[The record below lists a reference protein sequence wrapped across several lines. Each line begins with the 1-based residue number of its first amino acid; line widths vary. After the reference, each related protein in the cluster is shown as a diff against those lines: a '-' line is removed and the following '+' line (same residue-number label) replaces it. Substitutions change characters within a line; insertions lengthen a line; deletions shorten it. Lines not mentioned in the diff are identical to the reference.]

1 MAKATPGWAK
11 KIFTK
16 KEDISLFNG
25 GKKERKFKKKSEK
38 EIKAKF
44 LKYKELINQLSAAEQ
59 FKLIKEQPYM
69 AKYISE
75 PSLEIQRHIFGID
88 PFGLE
93 YINKIDSD
101 IENEFVNIFEEYF
114 KIDKD
119 TVFSILAINLSLEA
133 KKKIIN
139 IICING
145 GHENYED
152 YFIHINYVIFSG
164 GNGTAKANAASHG
177 ELTNYGKKMWEM
189 CDIVE
194 K

>member
-101 IENEFVNIFEEYF
+101 IEDEFVTIFEEYY
-114 KIDKD
+114 KIDND
-119 TVFSILAINLSLEA
+119 TIFAILAINLSFETR
-133 KKKIIN
+133 KRIIN
-139 IICING
+139 IICISG
-145 GHENYED
+145 GHKYDD
-152 YFIHINYVIFSG
+152 YIKHINHVIFSG
-164 GNGTAKANAASHG
+164 GSGVKNDATGQA
-177 ELTNYGKKMWEM
+177 ELTNYGERMWEM
-189 CDIVE
+189 CNIVE